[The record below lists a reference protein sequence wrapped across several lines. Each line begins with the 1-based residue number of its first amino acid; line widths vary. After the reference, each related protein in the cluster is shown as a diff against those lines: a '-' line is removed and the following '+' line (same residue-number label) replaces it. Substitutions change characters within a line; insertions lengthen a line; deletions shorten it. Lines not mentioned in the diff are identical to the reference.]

1 MSSALKA
8 GRPSRQKEKLMDA
21 VKGGAQQMIKMNVN
35 IPKAL
40 HKKVKQKALDEDTTV
55 TELVIDMLTK
65 LVSNELPEVIPEI
78 LILLLKSAV
87 LL

>member
-21 VKGGAQQMIKMNVN
+21 VKGDTQEIIKMNVN
-35 IPKAL
+35 IPKVL

-55 TELVIDMLTK
+55 TELVINLLTK
-65 LVSNELPEVIPEI
+65 LVS
-78 LILLLKSAV
+78 K
-87 LL
+87 